1 MQNVALLE
9 VQLMVVVVSAGIDEA
24 PSVSVGAT
32 GTTVA
37 GVAVKVTLA
46 AVDTPPRLL
55 QVSVYV

>member
-1 MQNVALLE
+1 ML
-9 VQLMVVVVSAGIDEA
+9 VVVSAGIDEA